1 MHGPIEVDA
10 SSDGSVTRVQ
20 IPFNGKTTGAT
31 ANRALATLR
40 SKLLPAT
47 VGRVEGATYA
57 VTGGTASSHDHNA
70 TLKQAAPIVFGF
82 VLTFAFLLLLV
93 TFRSLVVAAKAI
105 VLNLLSVAAAYGLM
119 ILIFQ

>member
-20 IPFNGKTTGAT
+20 IPFNGKTTGAI
-31 ANRALATLR
+31 ANRAETPLASSCRTPSDA
-40 SKLLPAT
+40 SKAQ
-47 VGRVEGATYA
+47 RYA

-70 TLKQAAPIVFGF
+70 TLKHAAPIVFGF
-82 VLTFAFLLLLV
+82 VPAFAFLLLLV

-105 VLNLLSVAAAYGLM
+105 VLNLLSVVAAYGLM
-119 ILIFQ
+119 ILVF